1 MIQSNEVKQ
10 WAGSLVNLPPN
21 GSPQDMGGAEG
32 YGRGLQPYL
41 RWRDPHF
48 GSAPLGGG
56 EGKGIL
62 RICTVYIFHSSFKL
76 AHEYLLSSGPSLRK
90 WGEKIRFKI
99 TWTYLGAQGKYKSG
113 FDFFFYLVPSLETKA
128 LFLHEAQERTE
139 IGFKFLFN
147 AKARNLTTQH
157 FLPVLL

>member
-1 MIQSNEVKQ
+1 MKLSRGQAPWWICHLMVRPRI
-10 WAGSLVNLPPN
+10 WAGLK
-21 GSPQDMGGAEG
+21 GMGGAFSLIFLG
-32 YGRGLQPYL
+32 GIHTLDQTP
-41 RWRDPHF
+41 F
-48 GSAPLGGG
+48 GGG
-56 EGKGIL
+56 EGKGIM
-62 RICTVYIFHSSFKL
+62 RISTVYIFHSSFKL
-76 AHEYLLSSGPSLRK
+76 AHEYLLSSGPNLRK